1 MSAQRRLEW
10 LRLAVRREKN
20 LIPDDREILRAGV
33 SYTVETLAEL
43 RHDFPRAALVLIMGS
58 DAFEHLHTWSRWQ
71 QLIELAHIAAITR
84 PGNAPYPSAE
94 TAGLLSS
101 RRAADAAALHR
112 QPAGLWLPLEIPQL
126 DISSTRIRRL
136 LKQERSVRALVPDAI
151 LNAMTAADV
160 AALTQDNDATQH

>member
-1 MSAQRRLEW
+1 
-10 LRLAVRREKN
+10 
-20 LIPDDREILRAGV
+20 
-33 SYTVETLAEL
+33 
-43 RHDFPRAALVLIMGS
+43 MGS

-136 LKQERSVRALVPDAI
+136 LKQIGRASCMERVCPYVWISV
-151 LNAMTAADV
+151 V
-160 AALTQDNDATQH
+160 AGSFNKKKQK

>member
-1 MSAQRRLEW
+1 
-10 LRLAVRREKN
+10 
-20 LIPDDREILRAGV
+20 
-33 SYTVETLAEL
+33 
-43 RHDFPRAALVLIMGS
+43 MGS

-136 LKQERSVRALVPDAI
+136 PKQERSVRELVPASSEARRVGKECVSTSRSRWPPY
-151 LNAMTAADV
+151 L
-160 AALTQDNDATQH
+160 